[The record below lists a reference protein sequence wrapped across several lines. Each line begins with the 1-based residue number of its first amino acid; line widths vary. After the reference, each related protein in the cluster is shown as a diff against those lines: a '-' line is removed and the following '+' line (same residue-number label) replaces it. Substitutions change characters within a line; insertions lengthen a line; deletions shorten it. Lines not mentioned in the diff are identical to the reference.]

1 MGKFGKDYW
10 TSEEYIKSR
19 EERAKVIYTLIADRV
34 RGLSSPFL
42 SVGCGPAIIE
52 NVLSKMFGKTIIG
65 LEIDKEVLVN
75 KTNVVIGDGT
85 KLPFKSESF
94 EFVMLN
100 HVLEHVENQRDLVR
114 KVKRVLKNGGMV
126 YVATPNLL
134 WPYEVHYRLPF
145 IHWFPKKVADK
156 IIRFLKRGRGF
167 ENVYLLSYS
176 KIKSMFESEGFE
188 FINLLPEM
196 MFNKKE
202 SLRKKWWRVAL
213 GVIKHIPILRALI
226 TTHLSPQHTFIAMKV

>member
-1 MGKFGKDYW
+1 MK
-10 TSEEYIKSR
+10 R
-19 EERAKVIYTLIADRV
+19 VKVIYTLIADRV
-34 RGLSSPFL
+34 KSLSSPFL

-52 NVLSKMFGKTIIG
+52 DVLSKMFGKTIIG

-100 HVLEHVENQRDLVR
+100 HVIEHVENGREL
-114 KVKRVLKNGGMV
+114 LK
-126 YVATPNLL
+126 
-134 WPYEVHYRLPF
+134 EVHYRLPF

-156 IIRFLKRGRGF
+156 IIKFLKRGNGF

-176 KIKSMFESEGFE
+176 KIKSIFESEGFE

-196 MFNKKE
+196 MFNKVVL
-202 SLRKKWWRVAL
+202 S
-213 GVIKHIPILRALI
+213 VIKHIPILRGLI
-226 TTHLSPQHTFIAMKV
+226 TTHLSPQHTFIARKV